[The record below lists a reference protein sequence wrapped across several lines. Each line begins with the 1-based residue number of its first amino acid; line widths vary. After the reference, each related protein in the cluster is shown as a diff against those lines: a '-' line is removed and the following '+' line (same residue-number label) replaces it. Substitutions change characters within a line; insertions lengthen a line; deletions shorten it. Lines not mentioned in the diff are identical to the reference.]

1 MNVSGAGVTAHSPNP
16 DNAVRLIEFLVG
28 TEAQRV
34 FAETIFEYPVRTDVP
49 WATTLSE
56 WGEFRADTL
65 NLRRLGEL
73 NTEAVMIF
81 DRAGWR

>member
-1 MNVSGAGVTAHSPNP
+1 
-16 DNAVRLIEFLVG
+16 
-28 TEAQRV
+28 V
-34 FAETIFEYPVRTDVP
+34 FAEVIFEYPVRADVP
-49 WATTLSE
+49 WAPTLME

-73 NTEAVMIF
+73 NGEAVMIF